1 MSGHKSENA
10 DAGLG
15 QLTSAQLKARRRRL
29 AARLSD
35 PSVML
40 SGSLVSQTRR
50 CGRSGCWCAD
60 GDGHGPYAYLSVRTG
75 GSTRL
80 RYVPAAQVPVVRRWL
95 QRTAVFEAVLAQIC
109 AINAELLA
117 RRELD

>member
-1 MSGHKSENA
+1 MSRHKDEQR

-15 QLTSAQLKARRRRL
+15 RLTSAQLRTRRRRL

-35 PSVML
+35 PTVML

-50 CGRSGCWCAD
+50 CGKPGCRCAD
-60 GDGHGPYAYLSVRTG
+60 GDGHGPYTYLSVRTG
-75 GSTRL
+75 GSARL
-80 RYVPAAQVPVVRRWL
+80 RYVPAAQVSAVRRRL
-95 QRTAVFEAVLAQIC
+95 QRTAVFEALLEQIC

>member
-1 MSGHKSENA
+1 MTAHKDEQR
-10 DAGLG
+10 DVGLER
-15 QLTSAQLKARRRRL
+15 LTSAQLRTRRRRL
-29 AARLSD
+29 AARLGD
-35 PSVML
+35 PTVML

-50 CGRSGCWCAD
+50 CGKPGCRCAD
-60 GDGHGPYAYLSVRTG
+60 GYGHGPYTYLSVRIG

-80 RYVPAAQVPVVRRWL
+80 RYVPAAQVPVVRRRL
-95 QRTAVFEAVLAQIC
+95 QRTAVFEALLAHIC

>member
-1 MSGHKSENA
+1 MSRHKDEQR

-15 QLTSAQLKARRRRL
+15 RLTSAQLRTRRRRL

-35 PSVML
+35 PTVML

-50 CGRSGCWCAD
+50 CGKPGCRCAD
-60 GDGHGPYAYLSVRTG
+60 GDGHGPYTYLSARTG
-75 GSTRL
+75 GSARL
-80 RYVPAAQVPVVRRWL
+80 RYVPAAEVSAVRRRL
-95 QRTAVFEAVLAQIC
+95 QRTAVFEALLEQIC